1 MSAKQTKYQNQFA
14 KTLQEILDLANKPYT
29 FAHTRVWAEA
39 VVGFAHI
46 MEIQRD
52 KTFDNVYCH
61 SAASKLNGFFRDFP
75 QFNQAD
81 LIKWIHLANKFT
93 QHWDNLFPPPPSE
106 QPELVASD
114 LQRSSSE
121 KVHSRSAHS
130 RSADDLIEPAPLQR
144 SAPFTLSKL
153 SSRDKLKRA
162 LSTRRISYTRTR
174 PKLNS

>member
-1 MSAKQTKYQNQFA
+1 MSAKQTKHQNQFA
-14 KTLQEILDLANKPYT
+14 KTLQEVHDLANKPYP
-29 FAHTRVWAEA
+29 FAHTRIWAEA
-39 VVGFAHI
+39 VVQFAHI

-52 KTFDNVYCH
+52 KTFDNTYCH
-61 SAASKLNGFFRDFP
+61 GAASKLNGFFRDFP

-93 QHWDNLFPPPPSE
+93 QHWDNLFPSPPSE
-106 QPELVASD
+106 QPELVASE
-114 LQRSSSE
+114 LQRTSSE
-121 KVHSRSAHS
+121 RVQSRHS
-130 RSADDLIEPAPLQR
+130 RSADDLTEPVPLQR

-174 PKLNS
+174 LKLNS